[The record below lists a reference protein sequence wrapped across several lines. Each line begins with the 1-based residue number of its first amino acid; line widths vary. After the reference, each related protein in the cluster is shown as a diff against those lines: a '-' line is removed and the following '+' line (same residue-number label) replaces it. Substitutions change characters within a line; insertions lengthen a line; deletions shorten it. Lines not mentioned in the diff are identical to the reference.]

1 MVREVSEEITLIPAL
16 KSVELVVIRYP
27 ILGGEDGAVQDIS
40 TMLIPFCLAIRLVGV
55 LPKMSTYNNHT
66 KCIYWKSVLK

>member
-27 ILGGEDGAVQDIS
+27 ILGGGDGAVQDTS
-40 TMLIPFCLAIRLVGV
+40 TMLIPFCLATRLVGV
-55 LPKMSTYNNHT
+55 APKMSTYNTHT
-66 KCIYWKSVLK
+66 KFNIGKV